1 MINEHDMTRR
11 MLNLIR
17 EATNGLDPIENQVPV
32 PQNSLTPQPEQQAQE
47 PQEPTQVS
55 NEEAKGGP
63 VSNITISGELP
74 SGVEFTMNYREN
86 VGVQIV
92 IPEQI
97 TLEKEVVEDLSQLL
111 GLEKPFR
118 DKWNERGANTN
129 LGKKQIDIYQVVT
142 EEDENG
148 NTITKQVYGP
158 DNSKAWYDEDIMLF
172 NPVSDQIT
180 FSSYIV
186 NP

>member
-1 MINEHDMTRR
+1 MINEHDMTRK

-32 PQNSLTPQPEQQAQE
+32 PQNSLTPPAAE
-47 PQEPTQVS
+47 EPTQEQPQQTS
-55 NEEAKGGP
+55 TGEDKGGP

-74 SGVEFTMNYREN
+74 SGVQFTMNYREN

-129 LGKKQIDIYQVVT
+129 LGKKQINIYQVVS

-148 NTITKQVYGP
+148 NTVTKQVYGP

-180 FSSYIV
+180 FTSYIV

>member
-1 MINEHDMTRR
+1 MINENDMTRK

-17 EATNGLDPIENQVPV
+17 EATTGMDPIENQVPV
-32 PQNSLTPQPEQQAQE
+32 PKNSLTPTEEQTQEAQTDE
-47 PQEPTQVS
+47 QSQ
-55 NEEAKGGP
+55 GGP
-63 VSNITISGELP
+63 VNNIAISGELP
-74 SGVEFTMNYREN
+74 SGVQFTMNYREN
-86 VGVQIV
+86 IGVIIS

-129 LGKKQIDIYQVVT
+129 LGKKQIVIYKSGGQ
-142 EEDENG
+142 DENG
-148 NTITKQVYGP
+148 NMVNKQEYGS

-180 FSSYIV
+180 FSSYII

>member
-1 MINEHDMTRR
+1 MIDEHDMTRK

-17 EATNGLDPIENQVPV
+17 EATNGLEPIENQVPV
-32 PQNSLTPQPEQQAQE
+32 PQNSLTPRPEQQTQE
-47 PQEPTQVS
+47 PAQVS
-55 NEEAKGGP
+55 SEEAKGGP

-129 LGKKQIDIYQVVT
+129 LGKKQIDIYKVVT

-148 NTITKQVYGP
+148 NTVTKQVYGP

>member
-1 MINEHDMTRR
+1 MNMINEHDMTRK

-17 EATNGLDPIENQVPV
+17 EATSGLDPIDNQVPV
-32 PQNSLTPQPEQQAQE
+32 PQNSLTPAPEAEPKQEAPQQTSDE
-47 PQEPTQVS
+47 S
-55 NEEAKGGP
+55 KGGP
-63 VSNITISGELP
+63 VNNITISGELP

-86 VGVQIV
+86 IGVQIV

-129 LGKKQIDIYQVVT
+129 LGKKQIEVYRTVT

-148 NTITKQVYGP
+148 NTVTKQVYGP
-158 DNSKAWYDEDIMLF
+158 DNSKGWYDEDIMLF

-180 FSSYIV
+180 FTSYIV

>member
-1 MINEHDMTRR
+1 MINEHDMTRK

-32 PQNSLTPQPEQQAQE
+32 PQNSLTPAPEAEPNQE
-47 PQEPTQVS
+47 VPQQVS
-55 NEEAKGGP
+55 AEDKGGP
-63 VSNITISGELP
+63 VSNVTISGELP

-86 VGVQIV
+86 IGVQIV

-111 GLEKPFR
+111 GLEKQFR

-129 LGKKQIDIYQVVT
+129 LGKKQINIYQVVT

-148 NTITKQVYGP
+148 NTVTKQVYGP
-158 DNSKAWYDEDIMLF
+158 DNCKAWYDEDIMLF

-180 FSSYIV
+180 FSTYIV

>member
-1 MINEHDMTRR
+1 MNMVNEHDMTRK

-17 EATNGLDPIENQVPV
+17 EATTGLDPIDNQVPV
-32 PQNSLTPQPEQQAQE
+32 AKNSLTPTEQLTQEAQTDE
-47 PQEPTQVS
+47 QSQ
-55 NEEAKGGP
+55 GGP
-63 VSNITISGELP
+63 VNNIAISGELP
-74 SGVEFTMNYREN
+74 SGIQFTMNYREN
-86 VGVQIV
+86 IGVVIS

-129 LGKKQIDIYQVVT
+129 LGKKQMVIYKVGNGQDDNGNVVT
-142 EEDENG
+142 NPE
-148 NTITKQVYGP
+148 YGP
-158 DNSKAWYDEDIMLF
+158 DNAKAWYDEDITLF

-180 FSSYIV
+180 FSSYII

>member
-1 MINEHDMTRR
+1 MINEHDMTKK

-17 EATNGLDPIENQVPV
+17 EATNGLDPIDNQVPV
-32 PQNSLTPQPEQQAQE
+32 PQNSLTPQPEQQ
-47 PQEPTQVS
+47 PQEPSQIS

-63 VSNITISGELP
+63 VENIAITGELP
-74 SGVEFTMNYREN
+74 SGIQFTMNYREN
-86 VGVQIV
+86 IG
-92 IPEQI
+92 I
-97 TLEKEVVEDLSQLL
+97 TISVVEPIKLEKTIVEDLSQLIAL
-111 GLEKPFR
+111 QKPFN
-118 DKWNERGANTN
+118 DKWNERGANSN
-129 LGKKQIDIYQVVT
+129 LGKKQINIFKLVT
-142 EEDENG
+142 VEDENG
-148 NTITKQVYGP
+148 NTVTKQEYGP

>member
-1 MINEHDMTRR
+1 MINEHDITKK

-17 EATNGLDPIENQVPV
+17 EATNGLDPITNQKPV
-32 PQNSLTPQPEQQAQE
+32 PQNNLTPT
-47 PQEPTQVS
+47 QEPTQEVTQQT
-55 NEEAKGGP
+55 NNDTQGGP
-63 VSNITISGELP
+63 VDNIRISGELP

-97 TLEKEVVEDLSQLL
+97 TLEKEIVEDLSQLL

-129 LGKKQIDIYQVVT
+129 LGKKQIEIYKIVT

-148 NTITKQVYGP
+148 NTVTKQVYGP

-180 FSSYIV
+180 FTTYIV

>member
-1 MINEHDMTRR
+1 MINEHDMTRK

-32 PQNSLTPQPEQQAQE
+32 PQNSLTPKTEEQPQQ
-47 PQEPTQVS
+47 PQQTSVED
-55 NEEAKGGP
+55 KGGP

-129 LGKKQIDIYQVVT
+129 LGKKQINIFQVVT
-142 EEDENG
+142 EEDENT
-148 NTITKQVYGP
+148 NTVTKQVYGP

-180 FSSYIV
+180 FTSYIV